1 MPVLARFLGRAL
13 MTGCQ
18 LPGGYES
25 GDRIVTPMS
34 AALSAPDAPVTS
46 VAGAITRMEAIA
58 AALPAAD
65 GLACF
70 NRMYLDVTRQVN
82 SQLGQGFFADPAFMT
97 HLDVAFANLYFA
109 AAGTAG
115 DPAAVP
121 LPWWPLVQRRAEA
134 GIEPVQFALAG
145 MNAHINHDL
154 PVAMVS
160 TCTALATSPDAG
172 PHFADYQKV
181 DQLLDAAEQ
190 SIRQSFESAP
200 ELAVD
205 QHLSAVATLIGNWS
219 INSARDMAWTNC
231 LLLWAVRDDP
241 VARGLLLDSLA
252 ASTALASR
260 MLLMAV

>member
-1 MPVLARFLGRAL
+1 
-13 MTGCQ
+13 
-18 LPGGYES
+18 
-25 GDRIVTPMS
+25 VTVMS
-34 AALSAPDAPVTS
+34 DGLSAPDAPVTS
-46 VAGAITRMEAIA
+46 VAGAITRMEAMA

-82 SQLGQGFFADPAFMT
+82 SQLGQGFFADPVFMT
-97 HLDVAFANLYFA
+97 QLDVTFANLYFA
-109 AAGTAG
+109 AAGAAS

-121 LPWWPLVQRRAEA
+121 LAWRPLAEQRAAA

-154 PVAMVS
+154 PLAMVS
-160 TCTALATSPDAG
+160 TCTALATSPEAG
-172 PHFADYQKV
+172 THFADYQKV

-190 SIRQSFESAP
+190 SVRQSFESAP

-205 QHLSAVATLIGNWS
+205 HHLSAVATLTANWT
-219 INSARDMAWTNC
+219 INSARDLAWTNC

-241 VARGLLLDSLA
+241 VVRGLLLDSLA
-252 ASTALASR
+252 ASAALASR
-260 MLLMAV
+260 LLLVAI

>member
-1 MPVLARFLGRAL
+1 
-13 MTGCQ
+13 
-18 LPGGYES
+18 
-25 GDRIVTPMS
+25 MS
-34 AALSAPDAPVTS
+34 AALPATDVPVTS
-46 VAGAITRMEAIA
+46 VAGAITRMEAMA

-70 NRMYLDVTRQVN
+70 NRMYLDVTWQVN
-82 SQLGQGFFADPAFMT
+82 SQLGQEFFADPAFMT
-97 HLDVAFANLYFA
+97 HLDVAFANLYFTAASA
-109 AAGTAG
+109 AA

-121 LPWWPLVQRRAEA
+121 LAWRPLIEQRTAA

-154 PVAMVS
+154 PLAMVS
-160 TCTALATSPDAG
+160 TCTALATAPDAG
-172 PHFADYQKV
+172 AHAADYQKV

-205 QHLSAVATLIGNWS
+205 RHLSAVASLIANWT
-219 INSARDMAWTNC
+219 INSARDLAWTNC
-231 LLLWAVRDDP
+231 QLLWAVRENR
-241 VARGLLLDSLA
+241 VARGLLLDTLA

-260 MLLMAV
+260 MLLVAV

>member
-1 MPVLARFLGRAL
+1 MSTAL
-13 MTGCQ
+13 
-18 LPGGYES
+18 P
-25 GDRIVTPMS
+25 
-34 AALSAPDAPVTS
+34 APDAPVTS
-46 VAGAITRMEAIA
+46 VAEAITRMEAIA
-58 AALPAAD
+58 TALPAAD

-82 SQLGQGFFADPAFMT
+82 SQLGLGFFADAAFMT
-97 HLDVAFANLYFA
+97 HLDVAFANLYFT
-109 AAGTAG
+109 AAGAAG

-121 LPWWPLVQRRAEA
+121 LPWRPLIEQRATA

-154 PVAMVS
+154 PLAMVS
-160 TCTALATSPDAG
+160 TCTALATSPDAD

-219 INSARDMAWTNC
+219 INDARDMAWTNC

-241 VARGLLLDSLA
+241 VVRGLLLDSLA

-260 MLLMAV
+260 MLLMAVT

>member
-1 MPVLARFLGRAL
+1 
-13 MTGCQ
+13 
-18 LPGGYES
+18 
-25 GDRIVTPMS
+25 MS
-34 AALSAPDAPVTS
+34 ATLPAVDGPVTS
-46 VAGAITRMEAIA
+46 VAGAIARMEAIG
-58 AALPAAD
+58 AALAEAD

-82 SQLGQGFFADPAFMT
+82 SQLGQGFFADPTFMT
-97 HLDVAFANLYFA
+97 QLDVTFANLYFA
-109 AAGTAG
+109 AADAAGT
-115 DPAAVP
+115 PASVP
-121 LPWWPLVQRRAEA
+121 LAWRPLAEQRATA

-154 PVAMVS
+154 PIAMVS
-160 TCTALATSPDAG
+160 TCTALATAPEAG

-205 QHLSAVATLIGNWS
+205 RHLSAVANLVASWT
-219 INSARDMAWTNC
+219 INNARDLAWTNC
-231 LLLWAVRDDP
+231 LLLWAVRDNP

-252 ASTALASR
+252 ASAALASR
-260 MLLMAV
+260 MLLVAV

>member
-1 MPVLARFLGRAL
+1 
-13 MTGCQ
+13 MT
-18 LPGGYES
+18 
-25 GDRIVTPMS
+25 
-34 AALSAPDAPVTS
+34 AAPPAPDVPVTS
-46 VAGAITRMEAIA
+46 VAGAIARMEAIG
-58 AALPAAD
+58 AALAAAD

-97 HLDVAFANLYFA
+97 QLDVAFANLYLA
-109 AAGTAG
+109 AAGAAG
-115 DPAAVP
+115 TPAAVP
-121 LPWWPLVQRRAEA
+121 LAWRPLVEQRAAA

-154 PVAMVS
+154 PIAMVS
-160 TCTALATSPDAG
+160 TCTALATAPEAG
-172 PHFADYQKV
+172 THFADYQKV

-190 SIRQSFESAP
+190 SIRQSFESAA

-205 QHLSAVATLIGNWS
+205 RHLSAVDNLVANWT
-219 INSARDMAWTNC
+219 ITSARDLAWTNC

-241 VARGLLLDSLA
+241 VARGLFLDSLA

-260 MLLMAV
+260 MLLVAV